1 MRNEREM
8 LWVGYKTGLLY
19 PTLCRPDFVIYN
31 FKKKDSLP
39 YEGMFWNDSSK
50 SFVEV
55 LIIVL
60 ATFS

>member
-19 PTLCRPDFVIYN
+19 PTLCCPDFVIHN
-31 FKKKDSLP
+31 LEKKDSLP
-39 YEGMFWNDSSK
+39 YVGMFWNDSSK

-60 ATFS
+60 DTFS